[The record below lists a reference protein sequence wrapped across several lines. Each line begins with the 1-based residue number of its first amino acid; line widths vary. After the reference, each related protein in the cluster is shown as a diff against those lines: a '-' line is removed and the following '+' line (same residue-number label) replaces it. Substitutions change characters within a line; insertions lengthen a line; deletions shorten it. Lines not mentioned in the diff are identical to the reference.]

1 MKNVKYCGG
10 LVLPPKGVHR
20 IICVA
25 EKTSRVSSVSGK
37 DSKNKKIFSRK
48 NLKKIGSY
56 DKSTICRE
64 LCLPDLENEL
74 RAEDRHSIQITK
86 KHRR

>member
-37 DSKNKKIFSRK
+37 DSKNKKIFS
-48 NLKKIGSY
+48 KKLVVMINQQFAGNCVY
-56 DKSTICRE
+56 LIWKMNYMQRT
-64 LCLPDLENEL
+64 
-74 RAEDRHSIQITK
+74 AIQS
-86 KHRR
+86 R